1 LDDKFF
7 KRVRPTKKNAEKDI
21 FDSKKE
27 KSPLSDERRE
37 AQRTVDTAVLNV
49 IKANADSR
57 LLRRYLK
64 SRFQLWNGV
73 LPHKMK
79 F

>member
-1 LDDKFF
+1 M
-7 KRVRPTKKNAEKDI
+7 
-21 FDSKKE
+21 
-27 KSPLSDERRE
+27 SDERRQ
-37 AQRTVDTAVLNV
+37 AQRTTDAAVINA
-49 IKANADSR
+49 IKAHADSR

>member
-1 LDDKFF
+1 MINFF
-7 KRVRPTKKNAEKDI
+7 KRVRASKKNAEKDI

-27 KSPLSDERRE
+27 KPQLNDERRK
-37 AQRTVDTAVLNV
+37 AQSNTDSAVLNA
-49 IKANADSR
+49 IKAHADSR

-73 LPHKMK
+73 LPHKLK